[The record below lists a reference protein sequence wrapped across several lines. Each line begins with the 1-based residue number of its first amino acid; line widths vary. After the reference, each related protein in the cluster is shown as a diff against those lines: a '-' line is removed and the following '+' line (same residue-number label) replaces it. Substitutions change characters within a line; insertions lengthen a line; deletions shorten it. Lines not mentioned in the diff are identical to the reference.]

1 MPGSAARIRVT
12 ERHLKILQDI
22 APSRTATVA
31 LVQRATLIL
40 RAFDKI
46 DNQDIADE
54 IDLNRNA
61 IGLWRRRWAEAWLRL
76 IEVECTES
84 WADLRRAIEDVL
96 SDASRPG
103 NPGKFT
109 AEQVTQI
116 LALACEPPEKSGRPI
131 THWTAHEWADEAR
144 KRGIVASISASQ
156 VNRSLNEA
164 ELQPHRSRYW
174 LNTKEKD
181 PQQFQEKVEA
191 VCDGSQE
198 APRLYAA
205 ENTHTICTEE
215 MTGIQARERI
225 AATLPMVPG
234 RVEAREFEY
243 ERHGTLTLI
252 GNFHVVT
259 GELVAPTLGPTRTE
273 QDFVAH
279 VAQTV
284 ATDPETS
291 WVFVV
296 DNLNIHGSEGLV
308 NWVAQTCGIERELGK
323 KGKRGILHSQA
334 TRQEFLADRSHRIRF
349 LYLPKHTSWLNQIE
363 IVFGVIARKVIRRG
377 NFKSVDDLREKLL
390 SFVRYFNEVFA
401 KPFRWTFPGRP
412 LKT

>member
-1 MPGSAARIRVT
+1 MPGSAAKIRVT
-12 ERHLKILQDI
+12 ERQLRILQDI
-22 APSRTATVA
+22 AHSRTAAVR

-40 RAFDKI
+40 RALDRI
-46 DNQDIADE
+46 DNQDIADD

-61 IGLWRRRWAEAWLRL
+61 IGLWRRRWAEAWPKL
-76 IEVECTES
+76 ISVECTETQ
-84 WADLRRAIEDVL
+84 ADLRRAIEDVL
-96 SDASRPG
+96 SDEPRPG

-109 AEQVTQI
+109 PEQVTQI

-131 THWTAHEWADEAR
+131 THWTAHELADEAQ

-156 VNRSLNEA
+156 VNRYLNEA
-164 ELQPHRSRYW
+164 KLQPHRSRYW

-181 PQQFQEKVEA
+181 PRQFQEKVEA
-191 VCDGSQE
+191 VCDCYHE

-205 ENTHTICTEE
+205 EHTHTVCTDE
-215 MTGIQARERI
+215 MTGIQALERI
-225 AATLPMVPG
+225 AATLPMQPG
-234 RVEAREFEY
+234 RVELREFEY
-243 ERHGTLTLI
+243 VRHGTLTLI

-259 GELVAPTLGPTRTE
+259 GEIVAPTLGPTRTE

-279 VAQTV
+279 VTQTV
-284 ATDPETS
+284 ATDPEAS

-296 DNLNIHGSEGLV
+296 DNLNIHCSESLV
-308 NWVAQTCGIERELGK
+308 NWVAQTCGFERELGK
-323 KGKRGILHSQA
+323 KGKTGVQKSQA
-334 TRQEFLADRSHRIRF
+334 TRQEFLSDRSHGIRF

-390 SFVRYFNEVFA
+390 SFIGYFNEVFA
-401 KPFRWTFPGRP
+401 KPFRWTFTGRP
-412 LKT
+412 LQT